1 MGAALL
7 ALPLGK
13 DGAMATL
20 ESATPGDYSHQE
32 YAGSCRDGR
41 VPLPWKGMPKTRD
54 EVCMH

>member
-13 DGAMATL
+13 DGVMATL

-32 YAGSCRDGR
+32 YAGSCRDGG
-41 VPLPWKGMPKTRD
+41 VPPAMERKAKDSG
-54 EVCMH
+54 